1 VRRVYQNDEKIIED
15 LLGKIKYTLFFK
27 TIIIQRLRKWCFT
40 ITIATL
46 FHYYA
51 ILKIRLR
58 FYMFLL
64 THMFFTIFYYM

>member
-1 VRRVYQNDEKIIED
+1 VRSVYQNDEKIIED

-40 ITIATL
+40 IAIATL

-51 ILKIRLR
+51 TLKIRLKS
-58 FYMFLL
+58 YIFLL
-64 THMFFTIFYYM
+64 THMFFTIFYYI